1 MATPYIGKRVM
12 RNEDPR
18 LLTGQALFV
27 DDVHLPDMLH
37 VAFLRSPYA
46 HARIKDIDLTAA
58 LRRPGV
64 VAAYGAAELGSYWR
78 TGALLVDPPP
88 IPDLVFNKRTQ
99 PILAEDALTD
109 IVVAFEPLPAVV
121 DLERALEPG
130 SARVHDDLDS
140 NVAAHVIQ

>member
-1 MATPYIGKRVM
+1 MATPYIGKRVK

-88 IPDLVFNKRTQ
+88 ILARDKVRHVGEPLVAVAAESRA
-99 PILAEDALTD
+99 LAEDALTD

-130 SARVHDDLDS
+130 SA
-140 NVAAHVIQ
+140 

>member
-1 MATPYIGKRVM
+1 MRFCKSAGWVRTQCGTSEGSDRMATPFIGKRVK

-46 HARIKDIDLTAA
+46 HARIKDVDLSAA

-88 IPDLVFNKRTQ
+88 IKDIVFNKRTQ
-99 PILAEDALTD
+99 PILARDKVRHVGEP
-109 IVVAFEPLPAVV
+109 IVAIAA
-121 DLERALEPG
+121 ERRYVG
-130 SARVHDDLDS
+130 
-140 NVAAHVIQ
+140 